1 MNKKNISIYGIL
13 FITSI
18 FLSSC
23 YTYTFSVGD
32 GAQTGVTI
40 TEKNH
45 YFIAG
50 LAQGKQ
56 SDPSEMAGGAE
67 DYNVTI
73 KHTFV
78 DGLLNALTF
87 GIYTPTTTVV
97 QK

>member
-1 MNKKNISIYGIL
+1 MKKTIYSAVFLFALTIS
-13 FITSI
+13 F
-18 FLSSC
+18 SSC
-23 YTYTFSVGD
+23 YTYTFSVGE
-32 GAQTGVTI
+32 GAQTGVMVK
-40 TEKNH
+40 EKNH

-56 SDPSEMAGGAE
+56 SDPNQMAGGAK

-78 DGLLNALTF
+78 DGLLNAITW
-87 GIYTPTTTVV
+87 GIYTPTTTIV

>member
-1 MNKKNISIYGIL
+1 MSKSALNIVLVAAVLICM
-13 FITSI
+13 
-18 FLSSC
+18 SSC
-23 YTYTFSVGD
+23 YTYTHYVGD
-32 GAQTGVTI
+32 GPQSGVTV

-45 YFIAG
+45 YFIYG

-56 SDPSEMAGGAE
+56 SDPNMMAGGAE
-67 DYNVTI
+67 DYQVTI

-87 GIYTPTTTVV
+87 GIYTPTTTIV